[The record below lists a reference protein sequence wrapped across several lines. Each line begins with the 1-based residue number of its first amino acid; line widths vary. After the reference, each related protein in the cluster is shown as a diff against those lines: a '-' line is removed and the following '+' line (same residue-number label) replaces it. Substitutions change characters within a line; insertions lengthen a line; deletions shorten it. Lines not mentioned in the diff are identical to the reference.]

1 MTDSVLCRRLLKG
14 YLRVKF
20 KAMDTI
26 KGSVALQKAEVLS
39 KAGGTFNLAFFPY
52 SRTKKPGASSVP
64 LKMFSGCTMRKPLP
78 HDKFDI
84 DGKNYFLFLT
94 SDGQPRS
101 CYRALIR
108 AIGFSDEDNKLYRV
122 RWYD

>member
-1 MTDSVLCRRLLKG
+1 MTDSVLCRRLPKG

-39 KAGGTFNLAFFPY
+39 KDGGTFNLAFFPY

-122 RWYD
+122 KWYD

>member
-1 MTDSVLCRRLLKG
+1 MTDSVLCCGLRMG
-14 YLRVKF
+14 YLRIKSET
-20 KAMDTI
+20 METI
-26 KGSVALQKAEVLS
+26 KGSVALQKAEALS
-39 KAGGTFNLAFFPY
+39 KAGGTFSLAFFPY
-52 SRTKKPGASSVP
+52 SRTKRPTASSVR

-94 SDGQPRS
+94 SDGQPRT
-101 CYRALIR
+101 CYRSLIR

-122 RWYD
+122 TWYE

>member
-20 KAMDTI
+20 KEMDTI

-122 RWYD
+122 TWYE

>member
-14 YLRVKF
+14 SRRVKF
-20 KAMDTI
+20 HALDTI
-26 KGSVALQKAEVLS
+26 KGSGALHQAEVLS

-122 RWYD
+122 KWYD

>member
-14 YLRVKF
+14 YLRVEF
-20 KAMDTI
+20 KSMETI
-26 KGSVALQKAEVLS
+26 KGSVALQKAEALS

-122 RWYD
+122 KWYD

>member
-20 KAMDTI
+20 KVMDTI

-122 RWYD
+122 KWYD

>member
-52 SRTKKPGASSVP
+52 SRT
-64 LKMFSGCTMRKPLP
+64 
-78 HDKFDI
+78 
-84 DGKNYFLFLT
+84 NYFLFLT

-122 RWYD
+122 KWYD

>member
-1 MTDSVLCRRLLKG
+1 MTDSVLCQGRLKG

-122 RWYD
+122 TWYE

>member
-1 MTDSVLCRRLLKG
+1 
-14 YLRVKF
+14 
-20 KAMDTI
+20 MDTI

-39 KAGGTFNLAFFPY
+39 KAGGTFNLAFFAY

-122 RWYD
+122 KWYD